1 MEFVDAHSLRCL
13 QPARVKAVERID
25 DYEIL
30 LTLDR
35 AVNDNVKT
43 VENVSVE
50 NVTWTP
56 EVEIRNNYFSRI
68 PTQGILVTT
77 RRKVVI
83 EDNVFY
89 RIPMSGVL
97 VSDDARGWYESGPV
111 RDVTIRRNLFMECGS
126 PVIAVMPE
134 NDRYEGAV
142 HRNVRIEANRFV
154 IRQGAR
160 RYLPGLRMA

>member
-1 MEFVDAHSLRCL
+1 M
-13 QPARVKAVERID
+13 
-25 DYEIL
+25 
-30 LTLDR
+30 
-35 AVNDNVKT
+35 
-43 VENVSVE
+43 
-50 NVTWTP
+50 
-56 EVEIRNNYFSRI
+56 
-68 PTQGILVTT
+68 
-77 RRKVVI
+77 I

-142 HRNVRIEANRFV
+142 HRNVRIEANR
-154 IRQGAR
+154 
-160 RYLPGLRMA
+160 L

>member
-1 MEFVDAHSLRCL
+1 M
-13 QPARVKAVERID
+13 KAVERID

-35 AVNDNVKT
+35 AVNDNVKAA
-43 VENVSVE
+43 EHVSVE

-68 PTQGILVTT
+68 PTRGILVTT

-89 RIPMSGVL
+89 RIPMSRGTG
-97 VSDDARGWYESGPV
+97 SDDARGWYGSGPV
-111 RDVTIRRNLFMECGS
+111 RDVRYAATCLWN
-126 PVIAVMPE
+126 AVPPS
-134 NDRYEGAV
+134 
-142 HRNVRIEANRFV
+142 
-154 IRQGAR
+154 
-160 RYLPGLRMA
+160 LP

>member
-1 MEFVDAHSLRCL
+1 M
-13 QPARVKAVERID
+13 
-25 DYEIL
+25 
-30 LTLDR
+30 
-35 AVNDNVKT
+35 NDNVKT

-68 PTQGILVTT
+68 PTRGILVTT

-97 VSDDARGWYESGPV
+97 VSDDV
-111 RDVTIRRNLFMECGS
+111 V
-126 PVIAVMPE
+126 
-134 NDRYEGAV
+134 
-142 HRNVRIEANRFV
+142 
-154 IRQGAR
+154 
-160 RYLPGLRMA
+160 